1 MPPVSAADAPQQAP
15 APQDAP
21 NIHIS
26 LADQGGWCL
35 RIERDG
41 RTIATECITDWHR
54 VERRIGLL
62 RGRIAPALARAAAAA
77 LMVVLAHV
85 APLAAQEAPATL
97 LPEPGIITDAVDL
110 VTGFKGDEQSAPRD
124 GFYAHTGQMIT
135 GAGWISL
142 GPGYRR
148 HVGND
153 LAVVDLSTALS
164 WRGYKVA
171 QARVELPSLADDH
184 IVLGSQ
190 VRWSDLTQI
199 TYFGA
204 GPDSLEAARSDYRLQ
219 TLDTV
224 LYFTVRSNRVVS
236 VSGGVGW
243 LTPPGIS
250 SSTGPFDRDLPDTQG
265 VFAAEPGAQLA
276 RQPRFLHGSLALT
289 ADTRD
294 EPRHPT
300 RGGIYRAAWSGFKD
314 RDHGLFTFDRY
325 EIEGAHFLP
334 LWTRRSVLALHGWG
348 VFSTPAAGRDVP
360 FYLLPSLGG
369 HNTLRGY
376 TDYRFHDRHLLGV
389 NVESRWAL
397 VRHLDAAAF
406 VDAGNVAARA
416 GDLDLTRT
424 SYGTG
429 VRLHTGTSTIARF
442 DIARSREGWQLLFRM
457 NDPLRMARHT
467 RRAASVPFVP

>member
-1 MPPVSAADAPQQAP
+1 MSSVSAADARQQAP
-15 APQDAP
+15 APQQTSH
-21 NIHIS
+21 IHIS
-26 LADQGGWCL
+26 FADDGGWLL
-35 RIERDG
+35 RTEQDG
-41 RTIATECITDWHR
+41 RTLATEHFTDWHR
-54 VERRIGLL
+54 LERRIAVL
-62 RGRIAPALARAAAAA
+62 RGNVASGLPRVAAVVVAALILGAPA
-77 LMVVLAHV
+77 
-85 APLAAQEAPATL
+85 AAQDAPSAL
-97 LPEPGIITDAVDL
+97 LSEPRIITNAVEL
-110 VTGFKGDEQSAPRD
+110 VTGFQGDDKSAARD

-142 GPGYRR
+142 GPGYRH
-148 HVGND
+148 HVIND
-153 LAVVDLSTALS
+153 FAVIDLSTALS
-164 WRGYKVA
+164 WRGYKVG

-184 IVLGSQ
+184 IVVGSQ

-204 GPDSLEAARSDYRLQ
+204 GADSSEATRSDYRLQ
-219 TLDTV
+219 TTDSV
-224 LYFTVRSNRVVS
+224 FYFTVRSNRVVS

-243 LTPPGIS
+243 VTRPGIS
-250 SSTGPFDRDLPDTQG
+250 SSTGPFDRDLPDTPDM
-265 VFAAEPGAQLA
+265 FAAEPGAQLA
-276 RQPRFLHGSLALT
+276 RQPRFLHGSLALA

-294 EPRHPT
+294 HPGHPT

-348 VFSTPAAGRDVP
+348 VFSTPAAGRDIP

-397 VRHLDAAAF
+397 FQHLDAAAF
-406 VDAGNVAARA
+406 ADAGNVAARA
-416 GDLDLTRT
+416 GDLDLART

-429 VRLHTGTSTIARF
+429 VRLHTRTSTIARF
-442 DIARSREGWQLLFRM
+442 DIARSREGWQLLFRL
-457 NDPLRMARHT
+457 NDPLRMARHA
-467 RRAASVPFVP
+467 RRAASIPFAP